1 MLDARCWIDKRGV
14 ISMGKRIAKMLA
26 FRECKRITDEKLVP
40 SAVLVPLFEKDGE
53 YYVLFTKRSGKV
65 EHHKGEISFPGGRVD
80 PDDSDLLHT
89 ALREGAEEIGLDP
102 RHVTI
107 LGRLDD
113 VFTDTDDTDTSA
125 RGSASSHNKD
135 RKA

>member
-1 MLDARCWIDKRGV
+1 
-14 ISMGKRIAKMLA
+14 
-26 FRECKRITDEKLVP
+26 
-40 SAVLVPLFEKDGE
+40 
-53 YYVLFTKRSGKV
+53 V

-107 LGRLDD
+107 LGGGWGTGGGWGG
-113 VFTDTDDTDTSA
+113 VQ
-125 RGSASSHNKD
+125 
-135 RKA
+135 KAPG